1 MAVRQWIFQKWRTV
15 AQSYGFQEYD
25 GPPLEPLD
33 LFTQKSGDEIV
44 AQLYNFT
51 DKGDREVALRPE
63 MTPTFA
69 RMVCAAE
76 SQYKKP
82 LKWYSIPQL
91 FRYERQQK
99 GRLREHFQLNA
110 DVVGESDPGADAE
123 LIALLI
129 DCLKSIGLTQDDF
142 VIRLSSRTAWQ
153 EFYTSKGGNPED
165 EYRFYQ
171 AIDKMEREK
180 NEVTEQNLQACGI
193 DINDV
198 TDFIERAEPIGEL
211 VQVVQQMDDRGL
223 GDFIKIDYHI
233 IRGLA
238 YYTGVVFEAFDRSTK
253 FRAIA
258 GGGRYDKLVSLV
270 SGGKVDMPALGFGM
284 GDVVITE
291 LLKHLGRLPSDLLVP
306 DIYFAI
312 DDEKLRSRSLAYI
325 QWFRERGIR
334 TLFPL
339 SGMKA
344 DKQFKSARDMKA
356 RFIVNIDPQNPS
368 VLTAKNLETKEK
380 IVGDR
385 ESILGIL

>member
-1 MAVRQWIFQKWRTV
+1 MAVRQWIFQQWRTV

-44 AQLYNFT
+44 AQLYNFK
-51 DKGDREVALRPE
+51 DKGDRDVALRPE

-69 RMVCAAE
+69 RMVSAAE

-110 DVVGESDPGADAE
+110 DIVGESNPGADAE

-153 EFYTSKGGNPED
+153 EFFKSHGGID
-165 EYRFYQ
+165 ENEYQFYQ
-171 AIDKMEREK
+171 SIDKMEREK
-180 NEVTEQNLQACGI
+180 QEVTEKNLGACGI
-193 DINDV
+193 SLTDV
-198 TDFIERAEPIGEL
+198 KDFIEKAEPIGGL
-211 VQVVQQMDDRGL
+211 VGVVQQLNDRGL
-223 GDFIKIDYHI
+223 GDYLKIDYQI

-238 YYTGVVFEAFDRSTK
+238 YYTGVVFEAFDRSGK

-258 GGGRYDKLVSLV
+258 GGGRYDKLISLV
-270 SGGKVDMPALGFGM
+270 SGGKVNLPALGFGM

-291 LLKHLGRLPSDLLVP
+291 LLKHLERLPSDLLVP

-312 DDEKLRSRSLAYI
+312 DDESLRSRSLALI
-325 QWFRERGIR
+325 QWFREKGMR

-339 SGMKA
+339 SGMKP
-344 DKQFKSARDMKA
+344 DKQFKSARDSKA
-356 RFIVNIDPQNPS
+356 RFIVNIDPQNSS
-368 VLTAKNLETKEK
+368 VLTAKNLDTKEK
-380 IVGDR
+380 IVGDK
-385 ESILGIL
+385 EAILEIL